1 VCSLHR
7 ALAGAALAAVL
18 LASPHGALA
27 ATSPLTARA
36 DAHQL
41 EGPAR
46 VVDGDTLALNGKG
59 GARVRLYG
67 IDAPESKQTCRR
79 EREQRL
85 PQACSARA
93 VAPHD
98 RAHSLLPPACR
109 RLSDGS
115 DWACGAAATDAL
127 RAKVAAAGGAAHCVV
142 LNSDQYGRDVCLCD
156 VGGDDVAT
164 WMVSHGWALAYKQ
177 YGGAAFAGAE
187 AKARAS
193 KLGVWSA
200 ESFTVPW
207 QWRAEQRAAS
217 AAARGGK

>member
-18 LASPHGALA
+18 LASPHGVLA

-79 EREQRL
+79 ERV
-85 PQACSARA
+85 CSTRALARR
-93 VAPHD
+93 V
-98 RAHSLLPPACR
+98 RAHCSRLL
-109 RLSDGS
+109 
-115 DWACGAAATDAL
+115 GA
-127 RAKVAAAGGAAHCVV
+127 G
-142 LNSDQYGRDVCLCD
+142 
-156 VGGDDVAT
+156 
-164 WMVSHGWALAYKQ
+164 
-177 YGGAAFAGAE
+177 
-187 AKARAS
+187 
-193 KLGVWSA
+193 
-200 ESFTVPW
+200 
-207 QWRAEQRAAS
+207 
-217 AAARGGK
+217 